1 MTTVRSI
8 LRFQVQP
15 GREADFETAFAA
27 AGMLTR
33 PRAIDGFVDAELGR
47 SLVMPNE
54 YLVVARWASADAY
67 RAWQQVSL
75 AEAPPAALAALLA
88 TLVDPRPG
96 ETFEVLRTSE

>member
-1 MTTVRSI
+1 MRTVRSI
-8 LRFQVQP
+8 LRFQIHP
-15 GREADFETAFAA
+15 GREADFEAAFDA

-33 PRAIDGFVDAELGR
+33 PRAVEGFVDAELSR
-47 SLVMPNE
+47 SLAMPNE
-54 YLVVARWASADAY
+54 YLVVARWASADANS
-67 RAWQQVSL
+67 AWPPVSL